1 MEIRPFGIVLCKV
14 GPPRATD
21 LARPPDCFDDFSRDD
36 TVDGPHASEFGVIDR
51 QRSLD
56 IPRLYT
62 SIIHAAGEEGAL
74 DPGQILAISIF
85 NTLCDSKFDVGNL
98 DLDRL
103 DRNSKVSGCLEPAVA
118 ERLRLAG
125 EAGAVALKVS
135 LGHYRDECD
144 LEALRPLLAQ
154 GPALLVENDQTAQ
167 GGRVE
172 PLLRCFRRAAELG
185 LPLAMTFDIGN
196 WHWQGESPQQ
206 AARLLGPWVRYV
218 HCKAVRRREDGRLVA
233 IAPQPADLDEWEALL
248 ARFAPGVPR
257 AIEYPLAGDDLASL
271 TREQVAQLAQLGR
284 AAEVRHG

>member
-1 MEIRPFGIVLCKV
+1 MHANPVSISLSSFGADAV
-14 GPPRATD
+14 
-21 LARPPDCFDDFSRDD
+21 
-36 TVDGPHASEFGVIDR
+36 R
-51 QRSLD
+51 QRGQAAYLALLAEAGASRVEWREELFDALPDAATLAAASAAQGLESLYSAPLELWRAD
-56 IPRLYT
+56 A
-62 SIIHAAGEEGAL
+62 S
-74 DPGQILAISIF
+74 
-85 NTLCDSKFDVGNL
+85 
-98 DLDRL
+98 
-103 DRNSKVSGCLEPAVA
+103 LEPAVA

-248 ARFAPGVPR
+248 ARFAPGVTR